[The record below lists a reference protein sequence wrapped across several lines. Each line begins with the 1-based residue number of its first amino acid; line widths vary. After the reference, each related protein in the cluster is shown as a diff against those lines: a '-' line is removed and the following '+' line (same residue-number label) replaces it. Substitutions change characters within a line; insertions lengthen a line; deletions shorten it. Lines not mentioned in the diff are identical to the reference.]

1 MKWALPTVMVVTA
14 FFRTHPMQM
23 CYKVDGQVVL
33 GVPRQANGLAL
44 ELLLRKPLYFQ
55 KNTI

>member
-1 MKWALPTVMVVTA
+1 MKWALPTVVAVTA

-44 ELLLRKPLYFQ
+44 ELLWKPLYFQ